1 MKILSKWN
9 IRYRL
14 RPHVMLRKPCT
25 PSQTHLLGLRLSCV
39 SESTSSRGSVE
50 ASLRLTTITSSIVNN
65 KAELNS
71 DGISCQLNQYSHVP
85 QCTNDAPFD
94 VKNLQS
100 ITAGD
105 ISLRKKELSTFDQ
118 KPIILSSVF
127 GNTEAKMSPT
137 SSASD
142 SSKQQSWQA
151 EGLEQADGKLLHSV
165 DHSNMKLSNPHA
177 IGSSKNKRFLPISP
191 LMDPSFRQ
199 AREKYRCPKQK
210 SPQSLT
216 PMQLAVRKNIY
227 ARALSTPLRKCKLTG
242 ISLPSFFLLRFH
254 AIADP
259 KTGVPWY
266 LPRGLS
272 KHYQSSQ
279 KADKISETPTSN
291 ISTSCQIVE
300 ENGKVPI
307 YVNKLTLD
315 LRSKH
320 DLHIGDKAIFSKD
333 NLKPDHSKSQD
344 LLSPLTPTIG
354 IGTYFVSSYNA
365 LQSLAAS
372 NQKNSN
378 SLVPAFIS
386 QSMRNH
392 PLVLK
397 TSRTTRFRPD
407 MADFVLNLKRRRVFE
422 ELLQVTSKTRGYIS
436 KFIPSK
442 SLKTR
447 QVAAVLLLG
456 SSALHTTSEIVTEQ
470 DFNSYVGENSGHI
483 PIFDLRILLGQLML
497 QDLRD
502 SDKTRW
508 NCEVLTVKSRNY
520 TLNLMMKLWELEGF
534 LTPPSKTR

>member
-1 MKILSKWN
+1 MKIRSKWN
-9 IRYRL
+9 MRYRL
-14 RPHVMLRKPCT
+14 RPHLMLRKPCSS
-25 PSQTHLLGLRLSCV
+25 SQTHLPGLCLSCV
-39 SESTSSRGSVE
+39 SEFTSSRESVE
-50 ASLRLTTITSSIVNN
+50 VSLRLTTIAASTVNN
-65 KAELNS
+65 KAQLNS
-71 DGISCQLNQYSHVP
+71 DGISSQLNLHSPAP
-85 QCTNDAPFD
+85 QWTNEAPFD
-94 VKNLQS
+94 VRDSQS

-105 ISLRKKELSTFDQ
+105 IGLRKRELSSFDQ
-118 KPIILSSVF
+118 KSIILSSVF
-127 GNTEAKMSPT
+127 GNTEEKMSPT
-137 SSASD
+137 SSALD
-142 SSKQQSWQA
+142 SSKQQCWQA
-151 EGLEQADGKLLHSV
+151 AGLEQADGKFLHSV
-165 DHSNMKLSNPHA
+165 DHSNTKLSNPHA
-177 IGSSKNKRFLPISP
+177 IGNGNNKRSLPISP

-199 AREKYRCPKQK
+199 AREKYRCPKPK

-242 ISLPSFFLLRFH
+242 ISLPSFFLLRFN

-272 KHYQSSQ
+272 KHYQSSR
-279 KADKISETPTSN
+279 KFDKISEASDSK
-291 ISTSCQIVE
+291 ISTSLQIAE
-300 ENGKVPI
+300 ENEKVPVC
-307 YVNKLTLD
+307 VNKLTAD
-315 LRSKH
+315 LRSTQ
-320 DLHIGDKAIFSKD
+320 DLNKSDKASFSKD
-333 NLKPDHSKSQD
+333 NLKSDHSKPLD

-354 IGTYFVSSYNA
+354 IGTYFVSSYDA
-365 LQSLAAS
+365 LQSLTAS

-378 SLVPAFIS
+378 SVVPAFIS

-392 PLVLK
+392 PLALK
-397 TSRTTRFRPD
+397 TSRSTRFRPD

-422 ELLQVTSKTRGYIS
+422 ELVQVTSKTKGYIS

-447 QVAAVLLLG
+447 QVVAVLLLG
-456 SSALHTTSEIVTEQ
+456 SPDTHTTSEMVTEQ
-470 DFNSYVGENSGHI
+470 DFNSFIGENSGHV
-483 PIFDLRILLGQLML
+483 PIFDLRILLGKTML

-520 TLNLMMKLWELEGF
+520 TLNLMMKFWELEGY